1 MLSKSTYI
9 FLIFISVV
17 IIITFSFKNSCVIEG
32 NTNADSTNDSSET
45 LVEKKIR
52 EIRDLMDDISSTFDG
67 SDDNSGLL
75 DDFDLITNL
84 SSSTT
89 AKTALCNDTSF
100 TTAKINSM
108 GSNITNTLT
117 KLAQVYTGL
126 GDVVSLHETDLAA
139 KQAELDDIIA
149 GYEAANDVTKELVD
163 DETER
168 LKQDQ
173 VGNSRLVR
181 NTQYYAKRYAD
192 LVFLVKC
199 IILFSIFM
207 IILIYLSSMGMMF
220 SFISEIGIP
229 FIFAVGLF
237 GIWMMYVDIQRRNH
251 YNYDEYN
258 WNFIPPKTDS
268 SS

>member
-32 NTNADSTNDSSET
+32 NTNASAVETKISNIQTTLKTIADTFGDGVTTDAKNINNGFLVGLQPILETNLDSN
-45 LVEKKIR
+45 L
-52 EIRDLMDDISSTFDG
+52 DISGNLLKDMADSINNTYVTLSTLYGD
-67 SDDNSGLL
+67 
-75 DDFDLITNL
+75 I
-84 SSSTT
+84 
-89 AKTALCNDTSF
+89 
-100 TTAKINSM
+100 
-108 GSNITNTLT
+108 
-117 KLAQVYTGL
+117 
-126 GDVVSLHETDLAA
+126 GDVVSLHEDDLAA
-139 KQAELDDIIA
+139 KTEQLKEERDA
-149 GYEAANDVTKELVD
+149 YKAANDVTKELVD

>member
-32 NTNADSTNDSSET
+32 MNHDDSTNGSSET
-45 LVEKKIR
+45 LVEKKIG
-52 EIRDLMDDISSTFDG
+52 EIRVLMDEISNTFDDSNDTPG
-67 SDDNSGLL
+67 LLQDLKDITDNS
-75 DDFDLITNL
+75 
-84 SSSTT
+84 S
-89 AKTALCNDTSF
+89 KQALCDAIDDT
-100 TTAKINSM
+100 KVRNM
-108 GSNITNTLT
+108 GTSLANTLA
-117 KLAQVYTGL
+117 KLAQVYSGL
-126 GDVVSLHETDLAA
+126 GDVVSLHQDDLQAKIDEWAA
-139 KQAELDDIIA
+139 EKAA
-149 GYEAANDVTKELVD
+149 YEESNKVTKELVD

>member
-32 NTNADSTNDSSET
+32 MNHDDSTTDGESLQDKMSNITTTLQNIANTFDNRRTSET
-45 LVEKKIR
+45 SLSDFSSGYLK
-52 EIRDLMDDISSTFDG
+52 EIETILTNVGIDG
-67 SDDNSGLL
+67 TLSDDNKAAIESKIMLIYK
-75 DDFDLITNL
+75 DLV
-84 SSSTT
+84 
-89 AKTALCNDTSF
+89 
-100 TTAKINSM
+100 
-108 GSNITNTLT
+108 
-117 KLAQVYTGL
+117 QVYI
-126 GDVVSLHETDLAA
+126 DADSMVSLHNSELAA
-139 KQAELDDIIA
+139 KQDELDGIIA
-149 GYEAANDVTKELVD
+149 GYEAANEVTKELVD

-207 IILIYLSSMGMMF
+207 IILIYLSSMGLLF
-220 SFISEIGIP
+220 DFISEIGIP

-237 GIWMMYVDIQRRNH
+237 SVWMMYVDIQRRNH

-258 WNFIPPKTDS
+258 WNFIPPKTETS
-268 SS
+268 S

>member
-32 NTNADSTNDSSET
+32 NQGNTSAVQTKITNIQNTLKTIADTFGDSVTTDATNINSGFLVDLQPILET
-45 LVEKKIR
+45 NSGSNL
-52 EIRDLMDDISSTFDG
+52 DISGNVLTSMTNSINNTYATLSTLYGDIG
-67 SDDNSGLL
+67 D
-75 DDFDLITNL
+75 II
-84 SSSTT
+84 
-89 AKTALCNDTSF
+89 NDH
-100 TTAKINSM
+100 N
-108 GSNITNTLT
+108 
-117 KLAQVYTGL
+117 
-126 GDVVSLHETDLAA
+126 DDLAA
-139 KQAELDDIIA
+139 KTEQLKEERDA
-149 GYEAANDVTKELVD
+149 YKAANDVTKELVD

-220 SFISEIGIP
+220 SFVSEIGIP
-229 FIFAVGLF
+229 FIFALGLF

>member
-32 NTNADSTNDSSET
+32 NTNPDANESLQD
-45 LVEKKIR
+45 K
-52 EIRDLMDDISSTFDG
+52 M
-67 SDDNSGLL
+67 
-75 DDFDLITNL
+75 
-84 SSSTT
+84 
-89 AKTALCNDTSF
+89 
-100 TTAKINSM
+100 
-108 GSNITNTLT
+108 SNITTTLQNIANTFDNRRTSETSLSDFSSGYLKEIETILT
-117 KLAQVYTGL
+117 NVGIGGTLSDDDKAAIESKIMLIYQDLVQVYI
-126 GDVVSLHETDLAA
+126 DADSIMSLHNSELAA
-139 KQAELDDIIA
+139 KQDELNDIIA
-149 GYEAANDVTKELVD
+149 GYEAANEVTKELVD

-207 IILIYLSSMGMMF
+207 IILIYFSSMGLLF
-220 SFISEIGIP
+220 DFISEIGIP

-258 WNFIPPKTDS
+258 WNFIPPKTETS
-268 SS
+268 S

>member
-32 NTNADSTNDSSET
+32 NQGNTSAVQTKITNIQNTLKTIADTFGDSDTTDAKNINSGFLVDLKPILETNLGSN
-45 LVEKKIR
+45 L
-52 EIRDLMDDISSTFDG
+52 DISG
-67 SDDNSGLL
+67 NLL
-75 DDFDLITNL
+75 TDMAA
-84 SSSTT
+84 S
-89 AKTALCNDTSF
+89 
-100 TTAKINSM
+100 
-108 GSNITNTLT
+108 ITNTYSTLST
-117 KLAQVYTGL
+117 LY
-126 GDVVSLHETDLAA
+126 GDIGDIINDHNDDLAA
-139 KQAELDDIIA
+139 KTEQLKEERDA
-149 GYEAANDVTKELVD
+149 YKAANEVTKELVD

-207 IILIYLSSMGMMF
+207 IILIYLSSIGLLF
-220 SFISEIGIP
+220 DFISEIGIP

-258 WNFIPPKTDS
+258 WNFIPPKTETS
-268 SS
+268 S

>member
-32 NTNADSTNDSSET
+32 NTNADSTNDSENQ
-45 LVEKKIR
+45 VEKKIR
-52 EIRDLMDDISSTFDG
+52 EIRDLMDDISSTFDD
-67 SDDNSGLL
+67 SNTTPGLL
-75 DDFDLITNL
+75 QDLKVITD
-84 SSSTT
+84 SSS
-89 AKTALCNDTSF
+89 KTALCNDIDD
-100 TTAKINSM
+100 AKVFSM
-108 GSNITNTLT
+108 GLNITNTLT
-117 KLAQVYTGL
+117 KLTQVYSGL
-126 GDVVSLHETDLAA
+126 DEIVREHNDELKA
-139 KQAELDDIIA
+139 KQEELDDIIA
-149 GYEAANDVTKELVD
+149 GYEAANEVTKELVD

-199 IILFSIFM
+199 IILLSIFM
-207 IILIYLSSMGMMF
+207 IILIYLSSMGLLF
-220 SFISEIGIP
+220 DFISEIGIP

-258 WNFIPPKTDS
+258 WNFIPPKTETS
-268 SS
+268 S

>member
-32 NTNADSTNDSSET
+32 NQGNTSA
-45 LVEKKIR
+45 VERKIG
-52 EIRDLMDDISSTFDG
+52 EIRNLMNEISSTFDG
-67 SDDNSGLL
+67 NNAAPGLLQDLKVITDNS
-75 DDFDLITNL
+75 
-84 SSSTT
+84 S
-89 AKTALCNDTSF
+89 KQALCSAIDDAKVRNMGTSL
-100 TTAKINSM
+100 A
-108 GSNITNTLT
+108 NTLK
-117 KLAQVYTGL
+117 KLADIYSGL
-126 GDVVSLHETDLAA
+126 GDVITEHQTDLATKTEQLKEERDA
-139 KQAELDDIIA
+139 YK
-149 GYEAANDVTKELVD
+149 AANEVTKELVD

-220 SFISEIGIP
+220 NFVSEIGIP

>member
-32 NTNADSTNDSSET
+32 NTTNADSTNNNSET
-45 LVEKKIR
+45 LVEQKIG
-52 EIRDLMDDISSTFDG
+52 EIRDLMDDISSSFD
-67 SDDNSGLL
+67 SSNDTPGLL
-75 DDFDLITNL
+75 QDLKVITD
-84 SSSTT
+84 SSS
-89 AKTALCNDTSF
+89 KTALCQAIDD
-100 TTAKINSM
+100 AKVTSM
-108 GSNITNTLT
+108 GRNITNTLT

-126 GDVVSLHETDLAA
+126 GDVVSLHDDDLAA
-139 KQAELDDIIA
+139 KTEQLKEERDA
-149 GYEAANDVTKELVD
+149 YKAANEVTKELVD

-207 IILIYLSSMGMMF
+207 IILIYLSSIGLLF
-220 SFISEIGIP
+220 DFISEIGIP

-258 WNFIPPKTDS
+258 WNFIPPKTETS
-268 SS
+268 S

>member
-32 NTNADSTNDSSET
+32 NTTNASAVQTKISNIQTTLKTIADTFGDSDTTDAKNINSGFLVDLKPILETNLDSNLDISGNLLKDMADSINNTYAT
-45 LVEKKIR
+45 LST
-52 EIRDLMDDISSTFDG
+52 LYGDIG
-67 SDDNSGLL
+67 
-75 DDFDLITNL
+75 
-84 SSSTT
+84 
-89 AKTALCNDTSF
+89 A
-100 TTAKINSM
+100 
-108 GSNITNTLT
+108 
-117 KLAQVYTGL
+117 
-126 GDVVSLHETDLAA
+126 VVSLHDDDLAA
-139 KQAELDDIIA
+139 KTEQLKEERDA
-149 GYEAANDVTKELVD
+149 YKAANEVTKELVD

-207 IILIYLSSMGMMF
+207 IILIYLSSIGLLF
-220 SFISEIGIP
+220 DFISEIGIP

-258 WNFIPPKTDS
+258 WNFIPPKTETS
-268 SS
+268 S

>member
-32 NTNADSTNDSSET
+32 NTNNDTNTTDDNESLQDKMGRITDTLEKIADTFNTNTTLSELSPGYLQEIEKILTNVGVDGTLTASDKSTIEENIMRIYQDLVQVYIDADSIMN
-45 LVEKKIR
+45 LH
-52 EIRDLMDDISSTFDG
+52 
-67 SDDNSGLL
+67 NS
-75 DDFDLITNL
+75 
-84 SSSTT
+84 
-89 AKTALCNDTSF
+89 
-100 TTAKINSM
+100 
-108 GSNITNTLT
+108 
-117 KLAQVYTGL
+117 
-126 GDVVSLHETDLAA
+126 DLAA
-139 KQAELDDIIA
+139 KQEELNDIIA

>member
-1 MLSKSTYI
+1 MSRITDTLEKITVDTFNTNTTLSELSPGYLRDIERLLNEIASRENTSLTAIDKST
-9 FLIFISVV
+9 
-17 IIITFSFKNSCVIEG
+17 IELKIMQIYE
-32 NTNADSTNDSSET
+32 D
-45 LVEKKIR
+45 LV
-52 EIRDLMDDISSTFDG
+52 
-67 SDDNSGLL
+67 
-75 DDFDLITNL
+75 
-84 SSSTT
+84 
-89 AKTALCNDTSF
+89 
-100 TTAKINSM
+100 
-108 GSNITNTLT
+108 
-117 KLAQVYTGL
+117 QVYL
-126 GDVVSLHETDLAA
+126 DAKVIKDLHEGELAA
-139 KQAELDDIIA
+139 KQEELDDIMR
-149 GYEAANDVTKELVD
+149 GYEAANEVTKELVD

>member
-32 NTNADSTNDSSET
+32 NTNPDANESLQD
-45 LVEKKIR
+45 K
-52 EIRDLMDDISSTFDG
+52 M
-67 SDDNSGLL
+67 
-75 DDFDLITNL
+75 
-84 SSSTT
+84 
-89 AKTALCNDTSF
+89 
-100 TTAKINSM
+100 
-108 GSNITNTLT
+108 SNITTTLQNIANTFDNRRTSETSLSDFSSGYLKEIETILT
-117 KLAQVYTGL
+117 NVGIGGTLSDDDKAAIESKIMLIYKDLVQVYI
-126 GDVVSLHETDLAA
+126 DADSIMSLHNSELAA
-139 KQAELDDIIA
+139 KQDELNDIIA
-149 GYEAANDVTKELVD
+149 GYEAANEVTKELVD

-207 IILIYLSSMGMMF
+207 IILIYFSSMGLLF
-220 SFISEIGIP
+220 DFISEIGIP

-258 WNFIPPKTDS
+258 WNFIPPKTETS
-268 SS
+268 S

>member
-32 NTNADSTNDSSET
+32 NANPDASTT
-45 LVEKKIR
+45 
-52 EIRDLMDDISSTFDG
+52 
-67 SDDNSGLL
+67 DDNESLQDKMSRITTTLQNIAGT
-75 DDFDLITNL
+75 FSVTNL
-84 SSSTT
+84 SDLSE
-89 AKTALCNDTSF
+89 
-100 TTAKINSM
+100 
-108 GSNITNTLT
+108 GYLT
-117 KLAQVYTGL
+117 KLQGIVLASVNDDITITKDMQDSIIDMYKDLAQVYIDARAIVG
-126 GDVVSLHETDLAA
+126 LHETDLAA

-173 VGNSRLVR
+173 IGNSRLVR

-220 SFISEIGIP
+220 SFVSEIGIP